1 MHSAPAS
8 WTPTGEPSP
17 LAGLVPSH
25 TTLSST
31 AGDPHTGALL
41 ADNQGSAR
49 KWFVYRIDARNS
61 PDNLVLAAGG
71 VVWRRS
77 KSGELEVLLEHR
89 KRYNDWSIP
98 KGKIDPGESPV
109 MTAIR
114 EIAEE
119 TGFQVRLGK
128 FLKRVQYSLS
138 GNRDK
143 VVFFWSAE
151 VIGGKFRANS
161 EVDRIAWLPVAEAEE
176 KIQYESDRKVLQRFL
191 KADVAW
197 HPVILVRHG
206 RAGERG
212 TGAEDVLRPLD
223 AVGRQQAV
231 TLAEAASAYGVTELY
246 TADRVRCEQTMLPT
260 SQLLNL
266 PLKVERTLSEEA
278 ALIHPDD
285 TVDFWLEMCERAAQD
300 EIPMVCS
307 QGGVIPTL
315 LEEMETT
322 GGIAL
327 DSRTCKCKKG
337 GMWVIFVDDHGI
349 AKAADYLPS
358 PLAVR

>member
-1 MHSAPAS
+1 
-8 WTPTGEPSP
+8 
-17 LAGLVPSH
+17 
-25 TTLSST
+25 
-31 AGDPHTGALL
+31 
-41 ADNQGSAR
+41 
-49 KWFVYRIDARNS
+49 
-61 PDNLVLAAGG
+61 
-71 VVWRRS
+71 
-77 KSGELEVLLEHR
+77 
-89 KRYNDWSIP
+89 
-98 KGKIDPGESPV
+98 
-109 MTAIR
+109 
-114 EIAEE
+114 
-119 TGFQVRLGK
+119 
-128 FLKRVQYSLS
+128 
-138 GNRDK
+138 
-143 VVFFWSAE
+143 
-151 VIGGKFRANS
+151 
-161 EVDRIAWLPVAEAEE
+161 
-176 KIQYESDRKVLQRFL
+176 
-191 KADVAW
+191 
-197 HPVILVRHG
+197 
-206 RAGERG
+206 
-212 TGAEDVLRPLD
+212 
-223 AVGRQQAV
+223 
-231 TLAEAASAYGVTELY
+231 
-246 TADRVRCEQTMLPT
+246 MLPT